1 MPDEQPQRRSWARRL
16 LNRAEVDQATF
27 FALLLRG
34 WQLVAGAVSVVLISW
49 FFSRELQGYYYTFWS
64 LLALQTFFELGM
76 YLVIISAASHEWSR
90 LQLDERG
97 EIHGDATAFSRL
109 VGLGR
114 WIALWYGVLAMLFT
128 VVVGLAG
135 ALFFSLKPADE
146 IAWFRPWTVLVLLS
160 GGLLW
165 TLPWNALLEG
175 CDQVAAVNRFRVWQA
190 VVANVTVWVA
200 ISQGAG
206 LWAAVATAAVRLAAE
221 LFFLGWQYRRFF
233 RPFWRRAAGP
243 GIDWRT
249 DIWPMQWRI
258 AISGTFSYFEFFLF
272 TPVLF
277 YYHGPI
283 IAGQMGMT
291 WTLITALQGA
301 ALAWV
306 QARAPRFGMLV
317 ARQDYRELDRVYFR
331 LTGISLAALALGG
344 AAAWAFVGGLY
355 WSELWLADRLLPPT
369 ATALF
374 LLATVLYQAPR
385 CQDFYLRA
393 HKREPLWWLN
403 ALSSTLIGL
412 LVWLCGARYGA
423 SGAAT
428 GYLLAVSVFILPS
441 KTWLW
446 SRCRQQWHHG
456 QQADRLEET
465 AADRA
470 RRDSPASSGGEQAA
484 T

>member
-1 MPDEQPQRRSWARRL
+1 MLDDRPQRRSWPRRL
-16 LNRAEVDQATF
+16 LNRAEVDRATF
-27 FALLLRG
+27 FALLLRS

-49 FFSRELQGYYYTFWS
+49 FFSPELQGYYYTFWS

-76 YLVIISAASHEWSR
+76 YLVIISAASHEWSK
-90 LQLDERG
+90 LQLDEHG
-97 EIHGDATAFSRL
+97 EIAGDATAFSRL

-114 WIALWYGVLAMLFT
+114 WIAVWYGVLAVLFS
-128 VVVGLAG
+128 VVVGVAG
-135 ALFFSLKPADE
+135 AVFFSLKPTDE
-146 IAWFRPWTVLVLLS
+146 ISWFRPWIVLVVLS

-175 CDQVAAVNRFRVWQA
+175 CNQVTAVNRFRVWQA
-190 VVANVTVWVA
+190 IAANVTVWAA
-200 ISQGAG
+200 ISWGAG

-221 LFFLGWQYRRFF
+221 LFFLGWQYGRFF
-233 RPFWRRAAGP
+233 RPFWRKADGP
-243 GIDWRT
+243 GIDWRA

-258 AISGTFSYFEFFLF
+258 AISGTFSYFEFFLC

-277 YYHGPI
+277 YYHGPV

-306 QARAPRFGMLV
+306 QARAPLFGMLV
-317 ARQDYRELDRVYFR
+317 AKQEYGELDRVYFR
-331 LTGISLAALALGG
+331 LTGISLAALAVGSM
-344 AAAWAFVGGLY
+344 AAWGLVCGLY
-355 WSELWLADRLLPPT
+355 WSELWMAERLLPPL
-369 ATALF
+369 ATAIF

-412 LVWLCGARYGA
+412 LVWLWGARYGA
-423 SGAAT
+423 TGAAT
-428 GYLLAVSVFILPS
+428 GYLAAVFTFILPS
-441 KTWLW
+441 KTYLW
-446 SRCRQQWHHG
+446 SRCRREWH
-456 QQADRLEET
+456 QDPAD
-465 AADRA
+465 DRVV
-470 RRDSPASSGGEQAA
+470 SSGSDRSVR
-484 T
+484 